1 MTEAREATDLTG
13 RVAWVTGAASGIGA
27 ATARLL
33 AARGAKVA
41 LSDRDGDGLTRVAAG
56 LAGAA
61 AFPFD
66 LRDPAA
72 ARDTVASIE
81 ATFGPVRHAAL
92 VAGVFERGSFLEMDE
107 RVLRD
112 LFDVNTFGTAACLR
126 AAAAP
131 MADRGAGSIV
141 VVASNS
147 ARNVRLQQA
156 AYGASKAA
164 ITYYAKSAALELAP
178 RGVRVNLV
186 HPGTTDTPLSGRFR
200 SGDSSQSP
208 HVLGDL
214 ARYRLPIP
222 LGRIAAPEHVADA
235 IAFLLSDAA
244 AHVTLSDLVVDGG
257 VTLVP

>member
-27 ATARLL
+27 ATARLWP
-33 AARGAKVA
+33 RREGN
-41 LSDRDGDGLTRVAAG
+41 LSDRDGDGLARVAAG

-61 AFPFD
+61 AFPR

-72 ARDTVASIE
+72 ARHRGLDR
-81 ATFGPVRHAAL
+81 GDLRPRAARR
-92 VAGVFERGSFLEMDE
+92 ARRRVFERGSFLEMDE

-112 LFDVNTFGTAACLR
+112 LFAVNTFGTAACLR

-208 HVLGDL
+208 HALGDL